1 MVAEHEVDDGAGVV
15 EERLIV
21 VVVGALEDKVVVDM
35 DVLEVVAKE
44 VAEAVPDIVVRADEA
59 VEDACEET
67 GLV

>member
-15 EERLIV
+15 EEHPIEV
-21 VVVGALEDKVVVDM
+21 VEAELEDKVAVDM

-44 VAEAVPDIVVRADEA
+44 VAEAVPDIVARADEA